1 MLNRFMSWDI
11 SKKRNKI
18 DMKTNIKFQLIP
30 YKYRTRYIS
39 KKINEGDNMFFT
51 LPFPNINEKT
61 IKFISSNKI

>member
-1 MLNRFMSWDI
+1 
-11 SKKRNKI
+11 
-18 DMKTNIKFQLIP
+18 MKTNIKFQLMP

-39 KKINEGDNMFFT
+39 KKINEGDTIFFT